1 MVSEQSLAPMLQSLV
16 ISIKDM
22 RNSVKEQQETINTQT
37 EDIKAFQSD
46 VTATLTAIT
55 ENLQHINEE
64 QAALKRLIQNTR
76 EMVTTT
82 SEKTDT
88 LNNKVN
94 FVTEVITELSTTLLE
109 EDNDVTERFDK
120 HLTDVEAIISKAI
133 NKEMTDNYVT
143 PIKNLAEKTG
153 DVASNMQH
161 IHDTQETINQNLVI
175 INQRFDEN
183 SEIIATTAARV
194 DSLANIKT
202 VNETS
207 TFMPSSDQSIDDQLD
222 AIEAELKAMS
232 E

>member
-22 RNSVKEQQETINTQT
+22 RNSVKKQQDTINTQT

-88 LNNKVN
+88 VNNKVD

-120 HLTDVEAIISKAI
+120 HLADVEKVVTTAI

-153 DVASNMQH
+153 SVASNMQQ
-161 IHDTQETINQNLVI
+161 IHDAQETINQNLI
-175 INQRFDEN
+175 TINQRFDEN

-194 DSLANIKT
+194 DSLAEIKK
-202 VNETS
+202 VEETS
-207 TFMPSSDQSIDDQLD
+207 TFTPVSGQSIDDQLE
-222 AIEAELKAMS
+222 AIEAQLANME
-232 E
+232 